1 MDILRSRTGR
11 VMIVGHRGAA
21 AYAPENTMA
30 SFEKA
35 HELGV
40 DMVELDVHLSADGRC
55 VVIHDETVE
64 GTTDGHGLVGALTYD
79 ELRELNAGNGQSVP
93 ELGEVLTWAQDV
105 DLPLSIELKQPN
117 LCMLSPYVGLV
128 EAVLDLVDRHGMLD
142 RVLVHSYHHPS
153 ILQVKQLRPEV
164 LTAISWDGA
173 DFLDVT
179 LPAREVRADGVHHEW
194 RSTSSEAV
202 AQAHAAGLHIQGGG
216 IPDGRDD
223 IVRALIRNGVDM
235 IDGDAPDHLRSI
247 VEDELHALD

>member
-1 MDILRSRTGR
+1 
-11 VMIVGHRGAA
+11 
-21 AYAPENTMA
+21 MA
-30 SFEKA
+30 SFAKA
-35 HELGV
+35 LELGV

-64 GTTDGHGLVGALTYD
+64 GTTDGRGYVGGLTYS
-79 ELRELNAGNGQSVP
+79 ELRELDAGNGQSIP

-105 DLPLSIELKQPN
+105 DLPLSIEIKQPN
-117 LCMLSPYVGLV
+117 LCMRGLYVGLV
-128 EAVLDLVDRHGMLD
+128 EAVLELVDRYGMLD
-142 RVLVHSYHHPS
+142 RVLIHSYHHPS
-153 ILQVKQLRPEV
+153 ILEVKQLRPEV

-173 DFLDVT
+173 DLLDVT

-194 RSTSSEAV
+194 RSTSPEAV

-235 IDGDAPDHLRSI
+235 IDSDAPDHLRSI
-247 VEDELHALD
+247 VEDELRAL